1 MAEDLKISAETRTQF
16 GKGAARRIRRD
27 DKVPAVIYGHGN
39 DPVHLTLPGHDTM
52 MALKHGGSNA
62 LLYIDLEGKT
72 YIALTK
78 QVQADPIKGFLEHID
93 FVEVKKGEKVT
104 VEIPVHVLGES
115 KADAM
120 TVTELNT
127 VSVEAEAT
135 NIPEYIEV
143 SVEDAEVGFHVL
155 AKDLALPEGSL
166 LLTDDDALVVNVVHA
181 PTAEEV
187 EAELEEA
194 EAEAGI
200 ERDES
205 DEEAAEAAEGE
216 SDAAEGES
224 AGRRR
229 VRQRRELTA
238 TTPVSDSDVW
248 LVVGL
253 GNPGPT
259 YAGTRHNIGY
269 LVVEELARRI
279 GGSWRSHKTG
289 RADVVEG
296 RLGAPGTEAPRVVL
310 ARARCYM
317 NESGGPVKALATFY
331 KVPVERIIAIHDE
344 LDIDFD
350 TLRTKLGGGD
360 NGHNG
365 LKSMRS
371 SLGSG
376 DFYRVRAGIGRPP
389 GRQSPADFVLSDYT
403 AGERKQLP
411 LQVDTA
417 ADAVE
422 SLIRDGLELTQQR
435 YNS

>member
-1 MAEDLKISAETRTQF
+1 MADDLKISAETRTQF

-39 DPVHLTLPGHDTM
+39 EPVHLTLPGHDTM
-52 MALKHGGSNA
+52 MALKHGGTNA
-62 LLYIDLEGKT
+62 LLYIDVEGKT

-104 VEIPVHVLGES
+104 VDIPIHVLGES

-205 DEEAAEAAEGE
+205 DEEAAEAAEG
-216 SDAAEGES
+216 DAAEGES
-224 AGRRR
+224 EGDA
-229 VRQRRELTA
+229 A
-238 TTPVSDSDVW
+238 TDGD
-248 LVVGL
+248 
-253 GNPGPT
+253 
-259 YAGTRHNIGY
+259 
-269 LVVEELARRI
+269 
-279 GGSWRSHKTG
+279 
-289 RADVVEG
+289 
-296 RLGAPGTEAPRVVL
+296 
-310 ARARCYM
+310 
-317 NESGGPVKALATFY
+317 ES
-331 KVPVERIIAIHDE
+331 
-344 LDIDFD
+344 
-350 TLRTKLGGGD
+350 
-360 NGHNG
+360 
-365 LKSMRS
+365 
-371 SLGSG
+371 
-376 DFYRVRAGIGRPP
+376 
-389 GRQSPADFVLSDYT
+389 
-403 AGERKQLP
+403 
-411 LQVDTA
+411 
-417 ADAVE
+417 
-422 SLIRDGLELTQQR
+422 
-435 YNS
+435 